1 MVHEI
6 SLTCPCGGNRVVSG
20 RWKLSYPA
28 IGSAQCDKCGGVI
41 TVWSGSNNKIHETM
55 LDAMASDRH
64 DVSLIDHCCLC
75 GQPEDAG
82 ITCGH
87 DIRACRPCY
96 LECKELGIHIRDAV
110 RDPARLERLRVKR
123 AS

>member
-1 MVHEI
+1 MVPEI

-20 RWKLSYPA
+20 RWKPSYPA
-28 IGSAQCDKCGGVI
+28 IGSAQCDQCGGVI
-41 TVWSGSNNKIHETM
+41 TVWSGSNNKVHGTM
-55 LDAMASDRH
+55 VDAMASDRY
-64 DVSLIDHCCLC
+64 DLSLIDHCCLC
-75 GQPEDAG
+75 HAPETAG

-96 LECKELGIHIRDAV
+96 LACKELGVHLRRAV
-110 RDPARLERLRVKR
+110 NDPVTIAILRTRR